1 MINNITFHK
10 GRAVVYCYDLLRSH
24 DDQDRRTFHLEPTLR
39 AVEGRMVRRSG
50 VVVVD
55 AGAAPLPVGAPPTG
69 VLPEALAQFAG
80 RVLVLSESES
90 AAIIAMCDG

>member
-1 MINNITFHK
+1 
-10 GRAVVYCYDLLRSH
+10 
-24 DDQDRRTFHLEPTLR
+24 
-39 AVEGRMVRRSG
+39 MVRRSG